1 MDKKIKAQTKENS
14 KYIPTLVIIIQGL
27 LRSFTL
33 SEYLNKLLDGL
44 EIDFQM
50 QKFLCDWTVKTITFV
65 KIDLQR
71 I

>member
-65 KIDLQR
+65 KIDLHR